1 MKNVLLI
8 LPFLLTTCLCFAQE
22 ETEHQEQLSENELK
36 INMFEILVMPAVGI
50 TYERFITNNSSWG
63 AYGFVNFNSDEIYR
77 SEKFE
82 LAPFYR
88 IYFQKKKAVNNKGFY
103 TEIFT
108 GINLGETQFYDDGFD
123 YYTPGDLVSQEY
135 LGISLGMTLG
145 YKFVNHSKHS
155 IELFAGAGRFL
166 NDQYISAYPRIGV
179 SIGKRF

>member
-1 MKNVLLI
+1 MLLI

-88 IYFQKKKAVNNKGFY
+88 IYFQKRKPSTIRGF
-103 TEIFT
+103 I
-108 GINLGETQFYDDGFD
+108 
-123 YYTPGDLVSQEY
+123 P
-135 LGISLGMTLG
+135 
-145 YKFVNHSKHS
+145 
-155 IELFAGAGRFL
+155 RFL
-166 NDQYISAYPRIGV
+166 PV
-179 SIGKRF
+179 SISGKLNFTMMVLIITLLEIWSVKNI